1 VTTPVD
7 QITRRETRGRPRIRQ
22 DEEILQAALESFA
35 AQGYDAM
42 SLRSLNAQ
50 LGLSHG
56 TISQRFGSKERLYF
70 AAVDLGFASFLADLA
85 ARRRAALAELDPGDD
100 VADLRATIRAYLG
113 AALIRPELGRL
124 MNQEGLCRTARLD
137 YIVDHVME
145 PLLGPIGG
153 YLERLQQSGR
163 IRPVT
168 ARALFFLIAHGAE
181 APYTLTALSEAFT
194 PLDGPLDPER
204 HADEVTDLIVR
215 GMLLDADA

>member
-1 VTTPVD
+1 
-7 QITRRETRGRPRIRQ
+7 
-22 DEEILQAALESFA
+22 
-35 AQGYDAM
+35 
-42 SLRSLNAQ
+42 
-50 LGLSHG
+50 
-56 TISQRFGSKERLYF
+56 
-70 AAVDLGFASFLADLA
+70 
-85 ARRRAALAELDPGDD
+85 

-145 PLLGPIGG
+145 PLLDSVGG